1 MPCCSTIRTRPIS
14 TGEAAEP
21 RAVRDLQPQSGQAKG
36 RTMIEP
42 GIYRYPRMD
51 RVAFGRPWEQVLA
64 EEVERLGASRV
75 FAIAGSTLAGTVPL
89 AAAMREALGER
100 LAGFTTGIRA
110 HTPRDD
116 VIAAAAKA
124 REARADLIVTIGGG
138 SVTDAGKMV
147 LLCLAADA
155 KEPQALD
162 ALRPGGPALEKIRTL
177 PVRAVAIPTTL
188 SGGEFTPI
196 AGCTDVVKRLK
207 EGFFHPE
214 MIPQAVIL
222 DPRITPH
229 TPMRLWLSTGIR
241 AVDHAVETL
250 CSIHPQPLFE
260 ATSAHALRLLQQGL
274 IRTKH
279 DPSDLDARL
288 ESMLGVWLSLIG
300 IQSGAPMAASH
311 GIGHVL
317 GGTAGVP
324 HGFTSCVM
332 LPHVLRWNKS
342 ANADRQALVSAA
354 FGEPQVDAGDLVA
367 DLVRKLELPATLR
380 EVGVTREQLDL
391 IAQNS
396 MHDRAIAT
404 NPRQIHG
411 PEDVREILELAW

>member
-1 MPCCSTIRTRPIS
+1 LT
-14 TGEAAEP
+14 
-21 RAVRDLQPQSGQAKG
+21 
-36 RTMIEP
+36 
-42 GIYRYPRMD
+42 
-51 RVAFGRPWEQVLA
+51 
-64 EEVERLGASRV
+64 EEVERLGKRRV
-75 FAIAGSTLAGTVPL
+75 FAIAGSTLARTVPI
-89 AAAMREALGER
+89 ADAMRRALGDR
-100 LAGFTTGIRA
+100 LAGFATGIRA
-110 HTPRDD
+110 HTPRED

-124 REARADLIVTIGGG
+124 REAGADLIVTIGGG

-155 KEPQALD
+155 KEPHALD
-162 ALRPGGPALEKIRTL
+162 ALRPGEPALERLRALAVRT
-177 PVRAVAIPTTL
+177 VAIPTTL

-196 AGCTDVVKRLK
+196 AGCTDVAKRLK
-207 EGFFHPE
+207 EGFHHPE

-229 TPMRLWLSTGIR
+229 TPMQLWLSTGIR

-250 CSIHPQPLFE
+250 CSIQVQPLFE
-260 ATSAHALRLLQQGL
+260 ATSAHALRLLQHGL
-274 IRTKH
+274 IRTKQ
-279 DPSDLDARL
+279 DPADLEARL

-342 ANADRQALVSAA
+342 VNADRQALVSAA
-354 FGEPQVDAGDLVA
+354 FGQPQADAGDLVA
-367 DLVRKLELPATLR
+367 GLVRKLELPATLR

-396 MHDRAIAT
+396 MHDRGIAT
-404 NPRQIHG
+404 NPRKIRG
-411 PEDVREILELAW
+411 PADVREILELAW

>member
-1 MPCCSTIRTRPIS
+1 
-14 TGEAAEP
+14 
-21 RAVRDLQPQSGQAKG
+21 
-36 RTMIEP
+36 MIEP

-51 RVAFGRPWEQVLA
+51 RVAFGRPWEQALT
-64 EEVERLGASRV
+64 EEVERLGARRV
-75 FAIAGSTLAGTVPL
+75 FALASSTLAATLPI
-89 AAAMREALGER
+89 AETMREALGER
-100 LAGFTTGIRA
+100 LAGFFTGIRA

-147 LLCLAADA
+147 LLCLEAEA

-162 ALRPGGPALEKIRTL
+162 DLRPGGPALERIRAL
-177 PVRAVAIPTTL
+177 SVRAVGIPTTL

-196 AGCTDVVKRLK
+196 AGCTDTVKRLK
-207 EGFFHPE
+207 EGYFHPE

-222 DPRITPH
+222 DPRITSH

-250 CSIHPQPLFE
+250 CSIHAQPRFE
-260 ATSAHALRLLQQGL
+260 ATSIHALRLLQNGL
-274 IRTKH
+274 VRTKQE
-279 DPSDLDARL
+279 PADLDARL

-342 ANADRQALVSAA
+342 VNADRQALVSAA
-354 FGEPQVDAGDLVA
+354 FGQPQTDAGDLVA

-380 EVGVTREQLDL
+380 DVGVSRDQLDL
-391 IAQNS
+391 IAKNS

-404 NPRQIHG
+404 NPRKIRG

>member
-1 MPCCSTIRTRPIS
+1 M
-14 TGEAAEP
+14 GEI
-21 RAVRDLQPQSGQAKG
+21 
-36 RTMIEP
+36 MIEP

-51 RVAFGRPWEQVLA
+51 RVAFGRPWEQVLT
-64 EEVERLGASRV
+64 EEVERLGKRRV
-75 FAIAGSTLAGTVPL
+75 FAIAGSTLARTVPI
-89 AAAMREALGER
+89 ADAMRRALGDR
-100 LAGFTTGIRA
+100 LAGFATGIRA
-110 HTPRDD
+110 HTPRED

-124 REARADLIVTIGGG
+124 REAGADLIVTIGGG

-147 LLCLAADA
+147 LLCLAVDA
-155 KEPQALD
+155 NEPHALD
-162 ALRPGGPALEKIRTL
+162 ALRPGEPALERLRALAVRT
-177 PVRAVAIPTTL
+177 VAIPTTL

-196 AGCTDVVKRLK
+196 AGCTDVAKRLK
-207 EGFFHPE
+207 EGFHHPE

-229 TPMRLWLSTGIR
+229 TPMQLWLSTGIR

-250 CSIHPQPLFE
+250 CSIQVQPLFE
-260 ATSAHALRLLQQGL
+260 ATSAHALRLLQHGL
-274 IRTKH
+274 IRTKQ
-279 DPSDLDARL
+279 DPADLEARL

-342 ANADRQALVSAA
+342 VNADRQALVSAA
-354 FGEPQVDAGDLVA
+354 FGQPQADAGDLVA
-367 DLVRKLELPATLR
+367 GLVRKLELPATLR

-396 MHDRAIAT
+396 MHDRGIAT
-404 NPRQIHG
+404 NPRKIRG
-411 PEDVREILELAW
+411 PADVREILELAW

>member
-1 MPCCSTIRTRPIS
+1 
-14 TGEAAEP
+14 
-21 RAVRDLQPQSGQAKG
+21 
-36 RTMIEP
+36 
-42 GIYRYPRMD
+42 MD
-51 RVAFGRPWEQVLA
+51 RVAFGRPCGQVLA

-75 FAIAGSTLAGTVPL
+75 LAIAGSTLAATVPV
-89 AAAMREALGER
+89 AAAMHEALGER
-100 LAGFTTGIRA
+100 LAGFATGIRA

-147 LLCLAADA
+147 LLCLAAGA
-155 KEPQALD
+155 KRPQALD
-162 ALRPGGPALEKIRTL
+162 ALRPGEPALEKIRTL
-177 PVRAVAIPTTL
+177 PVRSLAIPTTL

-196 AGCTDVVKRLK
+196 AGCTDPVKRLK

-260 ATSAHALRLLQQGL
+260 ATSAHALRLLPQGL
-274 IRTKH
+274 IRTKQ
-279 DPSDLDARL
+279 DPADLEARL

-317 GGTAGVP
+317 GGTADVP
-324 HGFTSCVM
+324 HGYTSCVM

-342 ANADRQALVSAA
+342 VNAAQQALVSAA
-354 FGEPQVDAGDLVA
+354 FGAPGAEAGDCVAGLVA
-367 DLVRKLELPATLR
+367 ALGLPQTLR
-380 EVGVTREQLDL
+380 DVGVKREQLEL
-391 IAQNS
+391 IAKNS
-396 MHDRAIAT
+396 MHDRAVVT
-404 NPRQIHG
+404 NPRKIDG
-411 PEDVREILELAW
+411 P